1 MMEAREIQPLTTA
14 EIENRLRSVQ
24 EELFNLRFQLS
35 VGQLENFNRLT
46 QLKRDVARLKTELRQ
61 RELAVETAR

>member
-14 EIENRLRSVQ
+14 EIETRLHSMQ

-46 QLKRDVARLKTELRQ
+46 QLKRDIARLKTELRQ
-61 RELAVETAR
+61 RELAAETAG

>member
-1 MMEAREIQPLTTA
+1 METREIQPLTIA
-14 EIENRLRSVQ
+14 EIENRLRTVQ

-46 QLKRDVARLKTELRQ
+46 QLKRDIARLKTELRQ
-61 RELAVETAR
+61 RALAAETAR